1 MGSPESGPRPASAP
15 GRAPVLAVDA
25 ALGAC
30 FLAALLVERFMLAPD
45 PARSAAAGVVAG
57 AGLAVAIALRRRFP
71 FGAFMLSAAALCLE
85 VLITSPSW
93 LAPYA
98 NLLGVFSVAL
108 YGSRRQAWW
117 SLGILVGCIAVYF
130 VARGGITAPTQPA
143 GVLLVWMA
151 MWSVGY
157 AMARRR
163 EEQRTARRLIQER
176 AVAGERAR
184 IARELHDLVGHTVNL
199 MLMQAGAGRRVLD
212 KDPEK
217 ARGLLSDLERAGR
230 DALTELDRVLGVLRS
245 DDPDGDRPADASG
258 LALLPDLAQRMTQA
272 GLRVTVR
279 IDADLAELPRSLDL
293 TAYRIVQEG
302 LTNALKHADAGTAE
316 VTLRRDGQWLELVIR
331 DDGRGPAADYR
342 PGRGLLGI
350 RERVALFDGTLAY
363 GPAGRAGF
371 QIAARLPL
379 TTVTAAAGEPAR

>member
-1 MGSPESGPRPASAP
+1 
-15 GRAPVLAVDA
+15 V
-25 ALGAC
+25 
-30 FLAALLVERFMLAPD
+30 LAALLVERFMLDPG
-45 PARSAAAGVVAG
+45 PAREAAAGVLAGVGLGVA
-57 AGLAVAIALRRRFP
+57 VALRRRFP
-71 FGAFMLSAAALCLE
+71 FGAFVVSAAALCLE
-85 VLITSPSW
+85 VVAASPSW

-108 YGSRRQAWW
+108 YATRRQAWW
-117 SLGILVGCIAVYF
+117 GLAILVGCIAVYF
-130 VARGGITAPTQPA
+130 AARDDLTAPTQPA
-143 GVLLVWMA
+143 GVLLVWLA

-157 AMARRR
+157 TMARRR
-163 EEQRTARRLIQER
+163 EEQQTARRLIQER

-212 KDPEK
+212 RDPEK

-258 LALLPDLAQRMTQA
+258 IALLPDLAKRMTQA

-279 IDADLAELPRSLDL
+279 VDAGLDLPRSLDL

-302 LTNALKHADAGTAE
+302 LTNALKHADATSAE
-316 VTLRRDGQWLELVIR
+316 ATLRRDGTCLDVVIR
-331 DDGRGPAADYR
+331 DDGRGPAAGYR

-350 RERVALFDGTLAY
+350 RERVALFDGTVTD
-363 GPAGRAGF
+363 GPAARGGF
-371 QIAARLPL
+371 QVHARLPL
-379 TTVTAAAGEPAR
+379 ATAEEPVR

>member
-1 MGSPESGPRPASAP
+1 MATPASGTLPVSAT
-15 GRAPVLAVDA
+15 GRLPALAVDTV
-25 ALGAC
+25 LGAG
-30 FLAALLVERFMLAPD
+30 FLVALLVERFMQAPG
-45 PARSAAAGVVAG
+45 PPGSAVVAG
-57 AGLAVAIALRRRFP
+57 AGLAVATALRRRFP
-71 FGAFMLSAAALCLE
+71 FGAFLLSAAALCLE
-85 VLITSPSW
+85 VLVASPSW

-108 YGSRRQAWW
+108 YATRRQARW
-117 SLGILVGCIAVYF
+117 SLGVLFGCIAVYF
-130 VARGGITAPTQPA
+130 TARGGITAPTQPA
-143 GVLLVWMA
+143 GVLLVWLA

-163 EEQRTARRLIQER
+163 EEQQTARRLVQER

-217 ARGLLSDLERAGR
+217 TRGLLSDLERAGR

-245 DDPDGDRPADASG
+245 DDPGGDQPADASG
-258 LALLPDLAQRMTQA
+258 LALLPDLARRMTEA

-279 IDADLAELPRSLDL
+279 IDDGLAELPRSLDL
-293 TAYRIVQEG
+293 TAYRIIQES
-302 LTNALKHADAGTAE
+302 LTNALKHADARTAG
-316 VTLRRDGQWLELVIR
+316 VSLRRDGQWLEMAIR
-331 DDGRGPAADYR
+331 DDGRGPATDYR

-350 RERVALFDGTLAY
+350 RERVALFEGTVTY

-371 QIAARLPL
+371 QVTARLPL
-379 TTVTAAAGEPAR
+379 TPAEATTP